1 MCVYINNNNW
11 KCQEYLTKN
20 YNRFWYDILITE
32 KIKFKVFLI
41 IELYIEYKKWILY
54 MFIMYIISIYRYSI
68 ISHIKLSKVK
78 IRYYWIKC
86 SKMKLS
92 KNCQVK

>member
-1 MCVYINNNNW
+1 MIVNRSKNNKW
-11 KCQEYLTKN
+11 SY
-20 YNRFWYDILITE
+20 
-32 KIKFKVFLI
+32 FLI

-78 IRYYWIKC
+78 IRYYAVKW
-86 SKMKLS
+86 
-92 KNCQVK
+92 NCQRNVR